1 MDTKIKRYQSK
12 GKDLVPNPEIG
23 KRRTFLEIANLLEW
37 NQRTAN

>member
-23 KRRTFLEIANLLEW
+23 KRRTFWRLQTCWKW